1 MSGSLVLDLVSGLAW
16 AIPGVYLARH
26 RPSVVFGWLALLAAA
41 GHWVAAGLDGFS
53 TGSSLAAIAHASE
66 VIEQPV
72 LMAMYALFPGGRLP
86 RTWLRWPSLLSLA
99 LAVAGIPLAATHVE
113 LVPALFGPSAL
124 LALAVLALRWK
135 MAPAEDRH
143 VLRWLL
149 VVGISVTV
157 VTIPAVAL
165 FPTTVGTAVGL
176 GLTLVEL
183 SVVVAATLRH
193 HVYGV
198 DVVLSRAL
206 LYSLLTVLVATVFV
220 AVVAIAALVGAESDG
235 VPAFVAAALCVIAL
249 APARSWLQRRVDA
262 FVYGDSGDPYA
273 VVSSLAT
280 SFAGASTPHAV
291 LSAYVERMRDALHVP
306 WVQITFGAPKRTV
319 GSGVARG
326 PSSTIPIIHRGQ
338 VLGELVVAL
347 RRGENR
353 LRRREQTLLSDL
365 ASHAALV
372 LDSITLAANLQESR
386 EQVVAAREEE
396 RRRLRM
402 DLHDGLGPQLTGIA
416 MGLDVVSEK
425 VDQRDVVET
434 MERLRSELI
443 DALEDVRRLVA
454 GLRPPRLDD
463 VGLAGAIAEAVDRAG
478 RGGLDITFVG
488 RVGSSQQLPAAVEVA
503 ILRIAEEAVTNVVR
517 HAQATKCH
525 VELAIGDHVTLVVED
540 NGVGGAGM
548 SGGIGLESMKHRSEE
563 LGGSFV
569 IDKEHQE
576 GWRLSVSVP
585 LYGAGGAHDE

>member
-1 MSGSLVLDLVSGLAW
+1 MSGSLVLNLASGLAW
-16 AIPGVYLARH
+16 TIPGVYLARH

-53 TGSSLAAIAHASE
+53 SGTSLAAVADACE

-72 LMAMYALFPGGRLP
+72 LMAMYALFPAGRLP
-86 RTWLRWPSLLSLA
+86 RTWLRWPSLLSIT
-99 LAVAGIPLAATHVE
+99 LAVAGIPIAATDVE

-124 LALAVLALRWK
+124 VALAVLALRWK
-135 MAPAEDRH
+135 MAPAEDRD

-149 VVGISVTV
+149 VVGVSVTV

-165 FPTTVGTAVGL
+165 LPTTAGTAVGL

-183 SVVVAATLRH
+183 TVVVAATLRH
-193 HVYGV
+193 HVYGI
-198 DVVLSRAL
+198 DVVLSRTL
-206 LYSLLTVLVATVFV
+206 LYSLLTFLVAAVFV
-220 AVVAIAALVGAESDG
+220 AAVAIATLVGVESDG
-235 VPAFVAAALCVIAL
+235 VPAFVAAAVCVIAL
-249 APARSWLQRRVDA
+249 APARSWLQRQVDV

-291 LSAYVERMRDALHVP
+291 LSAYVECMREALHVP
-306 WVQITFGAPKRTV
+306 WVQINFGAPRRTV
-319 GSGVARG
+319 ESGVATG

-353 LRRREQTLLSDL
+353 LRGREQALLSDL
-365 ASHAALV
+365 AGHAALV
-372 LDSITLAANLQESR
+372 LDSITLAGSLQESR
-386 EQVVAAREEE
+386 EHVVAAREEE

-425 VDQRDVVET
+425 VDQRDVVATLEG
-434 MERLRSELI
+434 LRSELI
-443 DALEDVRRLVA
+443 GALEDVRRLVA

-488 RVGSSQQLPAAVEVA
+488 PVGSNHQLPAAVEVA

-517 HAQATKCH
+517 HAQATTCH
-525 VELAIGDHVTLVVED
+525 VELAIGDHVALVVED
-540 NGVGGAGM
+540 NGLGGTSV
-548 SGGIGLESMKHRSEE
+548 SGGTGLESMKHRSEE
-563 LGGSFV
+563 LGGSFLV
-569 IDKEHQE
+569 DKQHQA

-585 LYGAGGAHDE
+585 LYREEGAHDE